1 MQCKIAVLTP
11 EVSKESAEVLAT
23 ALNADLIFPYVTE
36 ERDFTKYDYVFK
48 YGFSKKI
55 KAKKGATFNKTEN
68 INIARDKIQT
78 FVTLKDENITVP
90 MTLNKEQAVQWIKDG
105 HNAVAREFSKEAN
118 GKGITYC
125 TTIKELNTA
134 PAIFWTKQIHEVQ
147 ELRVYLWRNKVL
159 SIYIKDIGDG
169 NFIFKLNKGQEEHPQ
184 LVNMANKVYEKV
196 GLDFCGLDV
205 LTDVDGTLLLLEV
218 NSAPILFP
226 YTCKKLVSQIK
237 QEIVK

>member
-1 MQCKIAVLTP
+1 MVAKIAILSP
-11 EVSKESAEVLAT
+11 NVSKESAGILAE

-55 KAKKGATFNKTEN
+55 KAKKGATLNKSN
-68 INIARDKIQT
+68 SVNIARDKILT
-78 FVTLKDENITVP
+78 FLALKGDNTTVP
-90 MTLNKEQAVQWIKDG
+90 FTQDVMEAVQWLKDG
-105 HNAVAREFSKEAN
+105 HNVVARLFAKEAN

-125 TTIKELNTA
+125 TTLEELNHA
-134 PAIFWTKQIHEVQ
+134 PAIFWTKQIHEAQ
-147 ELRVYLWRNKVL
+147 ELRIYLWRNKVL
-159 SIYIKDIGDG
+159 SIYIKDRENGT
-169 NFIFKLNKGQEEHPQ
+169 FVFKLNKGQEEHPQ
-184 LVNMANKVYEKV
+184 LVDMANKVYKNI

-226 YTCKKLVSQIK
+226 YTCKKLVGCINS
-237 QEIVK
+237 EITK